1 MKAFYCLL
9 VAVVATAADSNTMVG
24 RFTQWD
30 KAARTATF
38 TPAPAVS
45 PPGATGEAVAVSLLP
60 GDLEISWAKPVRC
73 TLVKR
78 DGKTSAEGIVSAE
91 PEELRQEQQ
100 VVDDLRRDTFERGRI
115 VMRGAND
122 LMPMMALWDQDGR
135 FRLKKDFLGAP
146 VAVNFVFTSCQN
158 ARMCP
163 ASTQAMRKLADEL
176 AKRPSLAHVR
186 LLTITFDPEVDTP
199 GVLRT
204 YAQGYGIDFR
214 RHSFLTG
221 REAHIKDLMR
231 HYGILT
237 TKSDGTILH
246 NAALV
251 IVSPEGRIV
260 QRREGAVFDA
270 EDVAEY
276 FMRLAEPT
284 KPR

>member
-1 MKAFYCLL
+1 MKFLL
-9 VAVVATAADSNTMVG
+9 YFLSVSLLAAADSVSQVG
-24 RFTQWD
+24 QLNRFEP
-30 KAARTATF
+30 ASRSAIF
-38 TPAPAVS
+38 TPSEAKPSAPV
-45 PPGATGEAVAVSLLP
+45 TVALQA
-60 GDLEISWAKPVRC
+60 GDLEIAWAKQVRC
-73 TLVKR
+73 TLVQR
-78 DGKTSAEGIVSAE
+78 DGKLSAEGVVSAD

-100 VVDDLRRDTFERGRI
+100 VVEGLRRDTFERGRI

-122 LMPMMALWDQDGR
+122 LMPMMALWDQDGQ

-146 VAVNFVFTSCQN
+146 LAINFVFTSCQN

-163 ASTQAMRKLADEL
+163 ASTSAMRKLADEL
-176 AKRPSLAHVR
+176 AKRPALANVR

-199 GVLRT
+199 GMLRT
-204 YAQGYGIDFR
+204 YAQGYGIDFK

-237 TKSDGTILH
+237 TRSDGTILH

-260 QRREGAVFDA
+260 QRREGAVFDSA
-270 EDVAEY
+270 EVAEY
-276 FMRLAEPT
+276 FARLAEPSQ
-284 KPR
+284 PR

>member
-1 MKAFYCLL
+1 MKVFLYFLSVSLL
-9 VAVVATAADSNTMVG
+9 AAADSVSQVG
-24 RFTQWD
+24 QLSRFEP
-30 KAARTATF
+30 ASRSASF
-38 TPAPAVS
+38 TPSTAK
-45 PPGATGEAVAVSLLP
+45 PGAPVTVALQA
-60 GDLEISWAKPVRC
+60 GDLEIAWAKQVRC
-73 TLVKR
+73 TLVQR
-78 DGKTSAEGIVSAE
+78 DGKLSAEGVISAD

-100 VVDDLRRDTFERGRI
+100 VVEALRRDTFERGRI

-122 LMPMMALWDQDGR
+122 LMPMMGLWDQDGQ

-146 VAVNFVFTSCQN
+146 LAINFVFTSCQN

-163 ASTQAMRKLADEL
+163 ASTSAMRKLADEL
-176 AKRPSLAHVR
+176 AKRPTLANVR

-199 GVLRT
+199 GMLRT
-204 YAQGYGIDFR
+204 YAQGYGIDFK

-237 TKSDGTILH
+237 TRSDGTILH

-251 IVSPEGRIV
+251 LVSPEGRIV
-260 QRREGAVFDA
+260 QRREGAVFDSA
-270 EDVAEY
+270 EVAEY
-276 FMRLAEPT
+276 FARLAEPS

>member
-1 MKAFYCLL
+1 MKVFLYFLSVSLL
-9 VAVVATAADSNTMVG
+9 AAADSVSQVG
-24 RFTQWD
+24 QLNRFQP
-30 KAARTATF
+30 ASRSAIF
-38 TPAPAVS
+38 TPSEAKPSAPV
-45 PPGATGEAVAVSLLP
+45 TVALQA
-60 GDLEISWAKPVRC
+60 GDLEIAWAKQVRC
-73 TLVKR
+73 TLVQR
-78 DGKTSAEGIVSAE
+78 DGKLSAEGVVSAD

-100 VVDDLRRDTFERGRI
+100 VVEGLRRDTFERGRI

-122 LMPMMALWDQDGR
+122 LMPMMALWDQDGQ

-146 VAVNFVFTSCQN
+146 LAINFVFTSCQN

-163 ASTQAMRKLADEL
+163 ASTSAMRKLADEL
-176 AKRPSLAHVR
+176 AKRPALANVR

-199 GVLRT
+199 GMLRT
-204 YAQGYGIDFR
+204 YAQGYGIDFK

-237 TKSDGTILH
+237 TRSDGTILH

-260 QRREGAVFDA
+260 QRREGAVFDSA
-270 EDVAEY
+270 EVAEY
-276 FMRLAEPT
+276 FARLAEPSQ
-284 KPR
+284 PR

>member
-1 MKAFYCLL
+1 MKVFLYFLSVSLL
-9 VAVVATAADSNTMVG
+9 AAADSVSQVG
-24 RFTQWD
+24 QLNRFQP
-30 KAARTATF
+30 ASRSAIF
-38 TPAPAVS
+38 TPSEAKPSAPV
-45 PPGATGEAVAVSLLP
+45 TVALQA
-60 GDLEISWAKPVRC
+60 GDLEIAWAKQVRC
-73 TLVKR
+73 TLVQR
-78 DGKTSAEGIVSAE
+78 DGKLSAEGVVSAD

-100 VVDDLRRDTFERGRI
+100 VVEGLRRDTFERGRI

-122 LMPMMALWDQDGR
+122 LMPMMALWDQDGQ

-146 VAVNFVFTSCQN
+146 LAINFVFTSCQN

-163 ASTQAMRKLADEL
+163 ASTSAMRKLADEL
-176 AKRPSLAHVR
+176 AKRPALANVR

-199 GVLRT
+199 GMLRT
-204 YAQGYGIDFR
+204 YAQGYGIDFK

-237 TKSDGTILH
+237 TRSDGTILH

-260 QRREGAVFDA
+260 QRREGAVFDTA
-270 EDVAEY
+270 EVAEY
-276 FMRLAEPT
+276 FARLAEPSQ
-284 KPR
+284 PR

>member
-1 MKAFYCLL
+1 MKVFLYFLSGSLL
-9 VAVVATAADSNTMVG
+9 AAADSVSQVG
-24 RFTQWD
+24 QLSRFEP
-30 KAARTATF
+30 ASRSASF
-38 TPAPAVS
+38 TPSEVK
-45 PPGATGEAVAVSLLP
+45 PGAPVTVALQA
-60 GDLEISWAKPVRC
+60 GDLEIAWAKQVRC
-73 TLVKR
+73 TLVQR
-78 DGKTSAEGIVSAE
+78 DGKLSAEGVVSAD

-100 VVDDLRRDTFERGRI
+100 VVESLRRDTFERGRI

-122 LMPMMALWDQDGR
+122 LMPMMALWNQDGQ

-146 VAVNFVFTSCQN
+146 LAINFVFTSCQN

-163 ASTQAMRKLADEL
+163 ASTSAMRKLADEL
-176 AKRPSLAHVR
+176 AKRPALANVR

-199 GVLRT
+199 GMLRT
-204 YAQGYGIDFR
+204 YAQGYGIDFK

-237 TKSDGTILH
+237 TRSDGTILH

-251 IVSPEGRIV
+251 LVSPEGRIV
-260 QRREGAVFDA
+260 QRREGAVFDSA
-270 EDVAEY
+270 EVAEY
-276 FMRLAEPT
+276 FARLAEPS

>member
-1 MKAFYCLL
+1 MKVFLYFLSGSLL
-9 VAVVATAADSNTMVG
+9 AAADSVSQVG
-24 RFTQWD
+24 QLNRFEP
-30 KAARTATF
+30 ASRSASF
-38 TPAPAVS
+38 TPSEVK
-45 PPGATGEAVAVSLLP
+45 PGAPVTVALQA
-60 GDLEISWAKPVRC
+60 GDLEIAWAKQVRC
-73 TLVKR
+73 TLVQR
-78 DGKTSAEGIVSAE
+78 DGKLSAEGVVSAD

-100 VVDDLRRDTFERGRI
+100 VVESLRRDTFERGRI

-122 LMPMMALWDQDGR
+122 LMPMMALWNQDGQ

-146 VAVNFVFTSCQN
+146 LAINFVFTSCQN

-163 ASTQAMRKLADEL
+163 ASTSAMRKLADEL
-176 AKRPSLAHVR
+176 AKRPALANVR

-199 GVLRT
+199 GMLRT
-204 YAQGYGIDFR
+204 YAQGYGIDFK

-237 TKSDGTILH
+237 TRSDGTILH

-251 IVSPEGRIV
+251 LVSPEGRIV
-260 QRREGAVFDA
+260 QRREGAVFDSA
-270 EDVAEY
+270 EVAEY
-276 FMRLAEPT
+276 FARLAEPS

>member
-1 MKAFYCLL
+1 MKFLL
-9 VAVVATAADSNTMVG
+9 YFLSVSLLAAADSVSQVG
-24 RFTQWD
+24 QLNRFEP
-30 KAARTATF
+30 ASRSAIF
-38 TPAPAVS
+38 TPSEAKPSAPVK
-45 PPGATGEAVAVSLLP
+45 VALQA
-60 GDLEISWAKPVRC
+60 GDLEIAWAKQVRC
-73 TLVKR
+73 TLVQR
-78 DGKTSAEGIVSAE
+78 DGKLSAEGVVSAD

-100 VVDDLRRDTFERGRI
+100 VVEGLRRDTFERGRI

-122 LMPMMALWDQDGR
+122 LMPMMALWDQDGQ

-146 VAVNFVFTSCQN
+146 LAINFVFTSCQN

-163 ASTQAMRKLADEL
+163 ASTSAMRKLADEL
-176 AKRPSLAHVR
+176 AKRPALANVR

-199 GVLRT
+199 GMLRT
-204 YAQGYGIDFR
+204 YAQGYGIDFK

-237 TKSDGTILH
+237 TRSDGTILH

-260 QRREGAVFDA
+260 QRREGAVFDSA
-270 EDVAEY
+270 EVAEY
-276 FMRLAEPT
+276 FARLAEPSQ
-284 KPR
+284 PR

>member
-1 MKAFYCLL
+1 MKVFLYFLSVSLL
-9 VAVVATAADSNTMVG
+9 AAADSVSQVG
-24 RFTQWD
+24 QLNRFEP
-30 KAARTATF
+30 ASRSAIF
-38 TPAPAVS
+38 TPSEAKPSAPV
-45 PPGATGEAVAVSLLP
+45 TVALQA
-60 GDLEISWAKPVRC
+60 GDLEIAWAKQVRC
-73 TLVKR
+73 SLVQR
-78 DGKTSAEGIVSAE
+78 DGKLSAEGVVSAD

-100 VVDDLRRDTFERGRI
+100 VVEGLRRDTFERGRI

-122 LMPMMALWDQDGR
+122 LMPMMALWDQDGQ

-146 VAVNFVFTSCQN
+146 LAINFVFTSCQN

-163 ASTQAMRKLADEL
+163 ASTSAMRKLADEL
-176 AKRPSLAHVR
+176 AKRPALANVR

-199 GVLRT
+199 GILRT
-204 YAQGYGIDFR
+204 YAQGYGIDFK

-237 TKSDGTILH
+237 TRSDGTILH

-260 QRREGAVFDA
+260 QRREGAVFDTA
-270 EDVAEY
+270 EVAEY
-276 FMRLAEPT
+276 FARLAEPSQ
-284 KPR
+284 PR

>member
-1 MKAFYCLL
+1 MKALL
-9 VAVVATAADSNTMVG
+9 CFLSVSLFAAAEPTPQVGQLSQFEPSVRTA
-24 RFTQWD
+24 RFTPSAI
-30 KAARTATF
+30 KPG
-38 TPAPAVS
+38 TPV
-45 PPGATGEAVAVSLLP
+45 TVALQP
-60 GDLEISWAKPVRC
+60 GDLEIAWAKPVRC
-73 TLVKR
+73 TLVQR
-78 DGKTSAEGIVSAE
+78 DGKLSAEGVVSAD

-122 LMPMMALWDQDGR
+122 LMPMMAMWDQDGR

-146 VAVNFVFTSCQN
+146 LAINFVFTSCQN

-163 ASTQAMRKLADEL
+163 ASTLAMRKLADEL
-176 AKRPSLAHVR
+176 AKRPALANVR
-186 LLTITFDPEVDTP
+186 LVTITFDPEVDTP
-199 GVLRT
+199 GMLRT
-204 YAQGYGIDFR
+204 YAQGYGIDFK

-237 TKSDGTILH
+237 TRSDGTILH

-260 QRREGAVFDA
+260 QRREGAVFDST
-270 EDVAEY
+270 EVADY
-276 FMRLAEPT
+276 FMRLAEPS

>member
-1 MKAFYCLL
+1 MKVFLYFLSGSLL
-9 VAVVATAADSNTMVG
+9 AAADSVSQVG
-24 RFTQWD
+24 QLNRFEP
-30 KAARTATF
+30 ASRSASF
-38 TPAPAVS
+38 TPSEVK
-45 PPGATGEAVAVSLLP
+45 PGAPVTVALQA
-60 GDLEISWAKPVRC
+60 GDLEIAWAKQVRC
-73 TLVKR
+73 TLVQR
-78 DGKTSAEGIVSAE
+78 DGKLSAEGVVSAD

-100 VVDDLRRDTFERGRI
+100 VVEGLRRDTFERGRI

-122 LMPMMALWDQDGR
+122 LMPMMALWDQDGQ

-146 VAVNFVFTSCQN
+146 LAINFVFTSCQN

-163 ASTQAMRKLADEL
+163 ASTSAMRKLADEL
-176 AKRPSLAHVR
+176 AKRPTLANVR

-199 GVLRT
+199 GMLRT
-204 YAQGYGIDFR
+204 YAQGYGIDFK

-237 TKSDGTILH
+237 TRSDGTILH

-251 IVSPEGRIV
+251 LVSPEGRIV
-260 QRREGAVFDA
+260 QRREGAVFDSA
-270 EDVAEY
+270 DVAEY
-276 FMRLAEPT
+276 FARLAEPS

>member
-1 MKAFYCLL
+1 MKVFLYFLSGSLL
-9 VAVVATAADSNTMVG
+9 AAADSVSQVG
-24 RFTQWD
+24 QLNRFEP
-30 KAARTATF
+30 ASRSASF
-38 TPAPAVS
+38 TPSEVK
-45 PPGATGEAVAVSLLP
+45 PGAPVTVALQA
-60 GDLEISWAKPVRC
+60 GDLEIAWAKQVRC
-73 TLVKR
+73 TLVQR
-78 DGKTSAEGIVSAE
+78 DGKLSAEGVVSAD

-100 VVDDLRRDTFERGRI
+100 VVESLRRDTFERGRI

-122 LMPMMALWDQDGR
+122 LMPMMALWNQDGQ

-146 VAVNFVFTSCQN
+146 LAINFVFTSCQN

-163 ASTQAMRKLADEL
+163 ASTSAMRKLADEL
-176 AKRPSLAHVR
+176 AKRPTLANVR

-199 GVLRT
+199 GMLRT
-204 YAQGYGIDFR
+204 YAQGYGIDFK

-237 TKSDGTILH
+237 TRSDGTILH

-251 IVSPEGRIV
+251 LVSPEGRIV
-260 QRREGAVFDA
+260 QRREGAVFDSA
-270 EDVAEY
+270 EVAEY
-276 FMRLAEPT
+276 FARLAEPS

>member
-1 MKAFYCLL
+1 MKVFLYFLSGSLL
-9 VAVVATAADSNTMVG
+9 AAADSVSQVG
-24 RFTQWD
+24 QLSRFEPASRSAIFTLS
-30 KAARTATF
+30 TAK
-38 TPAPAVS
+38 
-45 PPGATGEAVAVSLLP
+45 PGAPVTVALQA
-60 GDLEISWAKPVRC
+60 GDLEIAWAKQVRC
-73 TLVKR
+73 TLVQR
-78 DGKTSAEGIVSAE
+78 DGKLSAEGVVSAD

-100 VVDDLRRDTFERGRI
+100 VVESLRRDTFERGRI

-122 LMPMMALWDQDGR
+122 LMPMMALWNQDGQ

-146 VAVNFVFTSCQN
+146 LAINFVFTSCQN

-163 ASTQAMRKLADEL
+163 ASTSAMRKLADEL
-176 AKRPSLAHVR
+176 TKRPALANVR

-199 GVLRT
+199 GMLRT
-204 YAQGYGIDFR
+204 YAQGYGIDFK

-237 TKSDGTILH
+237 TRSDGTILH

-251 IVSPEGRIV
+251 LVSPEGRIV
-260 QRREGAVFDA
+260 QRREGAVFDSA
-270 EDVAEY
+270 EVAEY
-276 FMRLAEPT
+276 FARLAEPS

>member
-1 MKAFYCLL
+1 MKVFLYFLSGSLL
-9 VAVVATAADSNTMVG
+9 AAADSVSQVG
-24 RFTQWD
+24 QLSRFEPASRSAISTSSEA
-30 KAARTATF
+30 K
-38 TPAPAVS
+38 PGAPA
-45 PPGATGEAVAVSLLP
+45 TVALQA
-60 GDLEISWAKPVRC
+60 GDLEIAWAKQVRC
-73 TLVKR
+73 TLVQR
-78 DGKTSAEGIVSAE
+78 DGKLSAEGVVSAD

-100 VVDDLRRDTFERGRI
+100 VVESLRRDTFERGRI

-122 LMPMMALWDQDGR
+122 LMPMMALWNQDGQ

-146 VAVNFVFTSCQN
+146 LAINFVFTSCQN

-163 ASTQAMRKLADEL
+163 ASTSAMRKLADEL
-176 AKRPSLAHVR
+176 AKRPTLANVR

-199 GVLRT
+199 GMLRT
-204 YAQGYGIDFR
+204 YAQGYGIDFK

-237 TKSDGTILH
+237 TRSDGTILH

-251 IVSPEGRIV
+251 LVSPEGRIV
-260 QRREGAVFDA
+260 QRREGAVFDSA
-270 EDVAEY
+270 EVAEY
-276 FMRLAEPT
+276 FARLAEPS

>member
-1 MKAFYCLL
+1 MKAILCVLSASLFAASEPAPQVGKLSNFETSGR
-9 VAVVATAADSNTMVG
+9 VAL
-24 RFTQWD
+24 
-30 KAARTATF
+30 F
-38 TPAPAVS
+38 TPNAAKPEAPVM
-45 PPGATGEAVAVSLLP
+45 VALQA
-60 GDLEISWAKPVRC
+60 GDLEIAWAKPVRC
-73 TLVKR
+73 TLVQR
-78 DGKTSAEGIVSAE
+78 DGKLSAEGVVSAE

-100 VVDDLRRDTFERGRI
+100 VVDALRRDTFERGRI

-146 VAVNFVFTSCQN
+146 LAINFIFTSCQN

-163 ASTQAMRKLADEL
+163 ASTSAMRKLADEL
-176 AKRPSLAHVR
+176 AKRPALANVR

-199 GVLRT
+199 GILRT
-204 YAQGYGIDFR
+204 YAQGYGIDFK

-237 TKSDGTILH
+237 TRSDGTILH

-260 QRREGAVFDA
+260 QRREGAVFDSV
-270 EDVAEY
+270 EVADY
-276 FMRLAEPT
+276 FGRLAEPA

>member
-1 MKAFYCLL
+1 L
-9 VAVVATAADSNTMVG
+9 V
-24 RFTQWD
+24 Q
-30 KAARTATF
+30 
-38 TPAPAVS
+38 
-45 PPGATGEAVAVSLLP
+45 
-60 GDLEISWAKPVRC
+60 
-73 TLVKR
+73 R
-78 DGKTSAEGIVSAE
+78 DGKLSAEGVVSAD

-100 VVDDLRRDTFERGRI
+100 VVEGLRRDTFERGRI

-122 LMPMMALWDQDGR
+122 LMPMMALWDQDGQ

-146 VAVNFVFTSCQN
+146 LAINFVFTSCQN

-163 ASTQAMRKLADEL
+163 ASTSAMRKLADEL
-176 AKRPSLAHVR
+176 AKRPALANVR

-199 GVLRT
+199 GMLRT
-204 YAQGYGIDFR
+204 YAQGYGIDFK

-237 TKSDGTILH
+237 TRSDGTILH

-260 QRREGAVFDA
+260 QRREGAVFDSA
-270 EDVAEY
+270 EVAEY
-276 FMRLAEPT
+276 FARLAEPSQ
-284 KPR
+284 PR

>member
-1 MKAFYCLL
+1 MKVLLYFLSVSLL
-9 VAVVATAADSNTMVG
+9 VAADSVSQVG
-24 RFTQWD
+24 QLNRFEP
-30 KAARTATF
+30 ASRSAIF
-38 TPAPAVS
+38 TPSEAKPSAPV
-45 PPGATGEAVAVSLLP
+45 TVALQA
-60 GDLEISWAKPVRC
+60 GDLEIAWAKQVRC
-73 TLVKR
+73 SLVQR
-78 DGKTSAEGIVSAE
+78 DGKLSAEGVVSAD

-100 VVDDLRRDTFERGRI
+100 VVEGLRRDTFERGRI

-122 LMPMMALWDQDGR
+122 LMPMMALWDQDGQ

-146 VAVNFVFTSCQN
+146 LAINFVFTSCQN

-163 ASTQAMRKLADEL
+163 ASTSAMRKLADEL
-176 AKRPSLAHVR
+176 AKRPALANVR

-199 GVLRT
+199 GILRT
-204 YAQGYGIDFR
+204 YAQGYGIDFK

-237 TKSDGTILH
+237 TRSDGTILH

-260 QRREGAVFDA
+260 QRREGAVFDSA
-270 EDVAEY
+270 EVAEY
-276 FMRLAEPT
+276 FARLAEPS

>member
-1 MKAFYCLL
+1 MKVFVYFLSVSLL
-9 VAVVATAADSNTMVG
+9 AAADSVSQVG
-24 RFTQWD
+24 QLSRFEP
-30 KAARTATF
+30 ASRSASF
-38 TPAPAVS
+38 TPSAGKPSAPVS
-45 PPGATGEAVAVSLLP
+45 VALQP
-60 GDLEISWAKPVRC
+60 GDLEIAWAKQVRC
-73 TLVKR
+73 TLVER
-78 DGKTSAEGIVSAE
+78 DGKLSAEGVVSAE

-100 VVDDLRRDTFERGRI
+100 VVEDLRRDTFERGRI

-122 LMPMMALWDQDGR
+122 LMPMMALWDQDGK
-135 FRLKKDFLGAP
+135 FQLKKDFLGAP
-146 VAVNFVFTSCQN
+146 LAINFVFTSCQN

-163 ASTQAMRKLADEL
+163 ASTSAMRKLADEL
-176 AKRPSLAHVR
+176 AKRPALANIR
-186 LLTITFDPEVDTP
+186 LVTITFDPEVDTP

-204 YAQGYGIDFR
+204 YAEGYSIDFK

-237 TKSDGTILH
+237 TRSDGTILH

-260 QRREGAVFDA
+260 QRREGAVFDPA
-270 EDVAEY
+270 DVAEY
-276 FMRLAEPT
+276 FTRLAEPS

>member
-1 MKAFYCLL
+1 MKVLLYFLSVSLL
-9 VAVVATAADSNTMVG
+9 VAADSVSQVG
-24 RFTQWD
+24 QLNRFEP
-30 KAARTATF
+30 ASRSAIF
-38 TPAPAVS
+38 TPSAAKPSAPV
-45 PPGATGEAVAVSLLP
+45 TVALQA
-60 GDLEISWAKPVRC
+60 GDLEIAWAKQVRC
-73 TLVKR
+73 SLVQR
-78 DGKTSAEGIVSAE
+78 DGKLSAEGVVSAD

-100 VVDDLRRDTFERGRI
+100 VVEGLRRDTFERGRI

-122 LMPMMALWDQDGR
+122 LMPMMALWDQDGQ

-146 VAVNFVFTSCQN
+146 LAINFVFTSCQN

-163 ASTQAMRKLADEL
+163 ASTSAMRKLADEL
-176 AKRPSLAHVR
+176 AKRPALANVR

-199 GVLRT
+199 GMLRT
-204 YAQGYGIDFR
+204 YAQGYGIDFK

-237 TKSDGTILH
+237 TRSDGTILH

-260 QRREGAVFDA
+260 QRREGAVFDSA
-270 EDVAEY
+270 EVAEY
-276 FMRLAEPT
+276 FARLAEPSQ
-284 KPR
+284 PR

>member
-1 MKAFYCLL
+1 MKVFLYFLSGSLL
-9 VAVVATAADSNTMVG
+9 AAADSVSQVG
-24 RFTQWD
+24 QLNRFEP
-30 KAARTATF
+30 ASRSASF
-38 TPAPAVS
+38 TPSEVK
-45 PPGATGEAVAVSLLP
+45 PGAPVTVALQA
-60 GDLEISWAKPVRC
+60 GDLEIAWAKQVRC
-73 TLVKR
+73 TLVQR
-78 DGKTSAEGIVSAE
+78 DGKLSAEGVVSAD

-100 VVDDLRRDTFERGRI
+100 VVESLRRDTFERGRI

-122 LMPMMALWDQDGR
+122 LMPMMALWNQDGQ

-146 VAVNFVFTSCQN
+146 LAINFVFTSCQN

-163 ASTQAMRKLADEL
+163 ASTSAMRKLADEL
-176 AKRPSLAHVR
+176 AKRPALANVR

-199 GVLRT
+199 GMLRT
-204 YAQGYGIDFR
+204 YAQGYGIDFK

-237 TKSDGTILH
+237 TRSDGTILH

-251 IVSPEGRIV
+251 LVSPEGRIV
-260 QRREGAVFDA
+260 QRREGAVFDSA
-270 EDVAEY
+270 DVAEY
-276 FMRLAEPT
+276 FARLAEPS

>member
-1 MKAFYCLL
+1 MKVFLYVL
-9 VAVVATAADSNTMVG
+9 S
-24 RFTQWD
+24 
-30 KAARTATF
+30 
-38 TPAPAVS
+38 
-45 PPGATGEAVAVSLLP
+45 VSLLAAADAP
-60 GDLEISWAKPVRC
+60 SQVGQLSRFEPASRSASFTPSTTKPGAPVTVALQAGDLEIAWAKQVRC
-73 TLVKR
+73 TLVQR
-78 DGKTSAEGIVSAE
+78 DGKLSAEGVISAD

-100 VVDDLRRDTFERGRI
+100 VVEALRRDTFERGRI

-122 LMPMMALWDQDGR
+122 LMPMMALWDQDGQ

-146 VAVNFVFTSCQN
+146 LAINFVFTSCQN

-163 ASTQAMRKLADEL
+163 ASTSAMRKLADEL
-176 AKRPSLAHVR
+176 AKRPTLANVR

-199 GVLRT
+199 GMLRT
-204 YAQGYGIDFR
+204 YAQGYGIDFK

-237 TKSDGTILH
+237 TRSDGTILH

-251 IVSPEGRIV
+251 LVSPEGRIV
-260 QRREGAVFDA
+260 QRREGAVFDSA
-270 EDVAEY
+270 EVAEY
-276 FMRLAEPT
+276 FARLAEPS

>member
-1 MKAFYCLL
+1 MNKTILALGF
-9 VAVVATAADSNTMVG
+9 ATAALLAAEPASVVG
-24 RFTQWD
+24 RFSGFD
-30 KAARTATF
+30 AKAKTAHF
-38 TPAPAVS
+38 QPQDGKS
-45 PPGATGEAVAVSLLP
+45 SEVALRA
-60 GDLEISWAKPVRC
+60 GDLEIAWAKPVRC
-73 TLVKR
+73 SLVQR
-78 DGKTSAEGIVSAE
+78 DGKLSAEGVVSAE
-91 PEELRQEQQ
+91 PDELRQEQQ
-100 VVDDLRRDTFERGRI
+100 VVDDLRRDTFERGRL

-122 LMPMMALWDQDGR
+122 LMPMMALWDQEGR

-146 VAVNFVFTSCQN
+146 LAVNFIFTSCHN

-163 ASTQAMRKLADEL
+163 ASTQAMRQLGDEL
-176 AKRPSLAHVR
+176 ARRPALANVR
-186 LLTITFDPEVDTP
+186 LLTITFDPETDVP
-199 GVLRT
+199 AVLRT

-237 TKSDGTILH
+237 TRSDGTILH

-260 QRREGAVFDA
+260 QRREGAVFDPV
-270 EDVAEY
+270 DVADY
-276 FMRLAEPT
+276 FARLAEPV

>member
-1 MKAFYCLL
+1 MKVFLYFLSGSLL
-9 VAVVATAADSNTMVG
+9 AAADSVSQVG
-24 RFTQWD
+24 QLNRFEP
-30 KAARTATF
+30 ASRSASF
-38 TPAPAVS
+38 TPCEVK
-45 PPGATGEAVAVSLLP
+45 PGAPVTVALQA
-60 GDLEISWAKPVRC
+60 GDLEIAWAKQVRC
-73 TLVKR
+73 TLVQR
-78 DGKTSAEGIVSAE
+78 DGKLSAEGVISAD

-100 VVDDLRRDTFERGRI
+100 VVEALRRDTFERGRI

-122 LMPMMALWDQDGR
+122 LMPMMGLWDQDGQ

-146 VAVNFVFTSCQN
+146 LAINFVFTSCQN

-163 ASTQAMRKLADEL
+163 ASTSAMRKLADEL
-176 AKRPSLAHVR
+176 AKRPTLANVR

-199 GVLRT
+199 GMLRT
-204 YAQGYGIDFR
+204 YAQGYGIDFK

-237 TKSDGTILH
+237 TRSDGTILH

-251 IVSPEGRIV
+251 LVSPEGRIV
-260 QRREGAVFDA
+260 QRREGAVFDSA
-270 EDVAEY
+270 EVAEY
-276 FMRLAEPT
+276 FARLAEPS